1 MWWVGLDWIFFDPP
15 WWVRSKNPLN
25 LIHAH
30 PYLVDNKIWNRRS
43 QRSLRYI
50 CVATV
55 KGKPHTAWRWWHV
68 LTGNFQKMGIGIIP
82 WVYERSALTIEIKP
96 CLLLIGTIQFGI
108 GGLFAYILRGK
119 IIRDNLF
126 SLTAG
131 RTLAFHR
138 HHDRLV
144 DRSRWVIVFEREDM
158 VKEEKWRKCLEY
170 EGNLS

>member
-1 MWWVGLDWIFFDPP
+1 M
-15 WWVRSKNPLN
+15 
-25 LIHAH
+25 
-30 PYLVDNKIWNRRS
+30 
-43 QRSLRYI
+43 
-50 CVATV
+50 
-55 KGKPHTAWRWWHV
+55 
-68 LTGNFQKMGIGIIP
+68 GIIP